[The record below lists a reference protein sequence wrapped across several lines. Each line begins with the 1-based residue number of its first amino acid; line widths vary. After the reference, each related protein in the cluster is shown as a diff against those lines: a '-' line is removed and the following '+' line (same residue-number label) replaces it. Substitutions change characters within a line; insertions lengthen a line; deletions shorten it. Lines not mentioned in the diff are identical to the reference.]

1 MTYVV
6 PAKCVNQET
15 ESFQVVLLDQEMPA
29 RVVESHDGRISAVV
43 EEDSSDVDMQ
53 VLRCLS
59 MMIRVHDANSE

>member
-15 ESFQVVLLDQEMPA
+15 ESFQVIFLDQEMPA
-29 RVVESHDGRISAVV
+29 RVVEAHDGRISAVV

-53 VLRCLS
+53 VLGCLS
-59 MMIRVHDANSE
+59 MIRVQGANS